1 MTTPCLQSWKT
12 LLAGSLGVATVAT
25 CAVPN
30 IAQAQQQFAQASGP
44 VTSISQLSDVQPTDW
59 AFQALQSLV
68 ERYGCIAGY
77 PDRTYRG
84 NRAMT
89 RFEFAA
95 GMNACLDRINELIAA
110 GLADKVSR
118 EDLAVLQRLQEEF
131 AAELAALQ
139 GRVDVLETDVAE
151 LQSQVF
157 NPVTKLN
164 VEVITAIAGSSL
176 SEDRVVGAV
185 REGFDNGVEQITF
198 VDPPELVEESDQAN
212 VTLPYRVRM
221 AFDASFTG
229 NDRLRIRLEAE
240 DAETDFFSGDPGF
253 DFNGDNDTFELDDL
267 YYQFRTFEDRL
278 FVFVGANST
287 DADQVFE
294 YSVPW
299 EEYSNFA
306 DNPPATQDAIGNGTL
321 GLQFSPSDQF
331 SLAYAYTADDPQ
343 TVGEFGGDGGLFAGD
358 TGHYVEVGF
367 LPNDQLELYFQFGST
382 FVQDF
387 TDIDFLSPV
396 ASNGDNFFNYF
407 RGPLSDPSDLEN
419 PLTGQNFPAPSA
431 RINAFTFA
439 SNWEITPRVI
449 FSGWVSFGNVEY
461 NLISAPTGTLDPGD
475 EDIVGWLA
483 GFLFPDLF
491 LEGSEG
497 TVAFGQPVSG
507 DDIESQPFVLDVN
520 YGFPINEFITIRP
533 GAYFVF
539 NPNGEPLLDNDPT
552 ISAGSVEAIFSF

>member
-1 MTTPCLQSWKT
+1 MSTPCLQSWKT
-12 LLAGSLGVATVAT
+12 LLAGSLGIATF
-25 CAVPN
+25 AVPGV
-30 IAQAQQQFAQASGP
+30 AQAQQQLAQASGP

-164 VEVITAIAGSSL
+164 VEVITSIAGSAL
-176 SEDRVVGAV
+176 SEDRVVGAE
-185 REGFDNGVEQITF
+185 RQGFANGVEQIAF
-198 VDPPELVEESDQAN
+198 VEPPALVEESDQAN
-212 VTLPYRVRM
+212 VILPYRVRL

-240 DAETDFFSGDPGF
+240 DAETAFFSGDPGF

-321 GLQFSPSDQF
+321 GLQFSPTDQF
-331 SLAYAYTADDPQ
+331 SLAYAYTSDDPQ

-382 FVQDF
+382 YVQDF

-396 ASNGDNFFNYF
+396 AANGDNFFNYF
-407 RGPLSDPSDLEN
+407 RGPLSDPSDLDN
-419 PLTGQNFPAPSA
+419 PVTGESFPAPSA
-431 RINAFTFA
+431 RVNAFTFA
-439 SNWEITPRVI
+439 SNWEITPRVV

-461 NLISAPTGTLDPGD
+461 NLISAPAGTIDPGD

-507 DDIESQPFVLDVN
+507 DDIESQPFVLDIN
-520 YGFPINEFITIRP
+520 YGFAVNDFITIRP

-552 ISAGSVEAIFSF
+552 LSAGSVEAIFSF